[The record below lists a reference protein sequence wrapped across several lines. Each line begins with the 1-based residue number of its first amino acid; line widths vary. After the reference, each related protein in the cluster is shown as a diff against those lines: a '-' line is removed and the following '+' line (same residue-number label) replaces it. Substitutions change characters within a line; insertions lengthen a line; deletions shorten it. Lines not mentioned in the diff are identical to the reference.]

1 MLPQEVIARKRDGGR
16 LDPAEIRFM
25 VEGLTSGAISEGQVA
40 AFAMATFFR
49 GMDTDER
56 VALTLAMRD
65 SGAVLRWGLSGPV
78 VDKHST
84 GGVGDNVSLVL
95 APALAACGAYVPM
108 ISGRGL
114 GHTGGTLDKLD
125 AIPGYQTQPDE
136 ETFRRVVEEVG
147 CAIIG
152 QTADLAPA
160 DRRFYAIR
168 DVTGTVESVD
178 LITAS
183 ILSKKLAAGLDALVL
198 DVKAGSGAFMATLH
212 DARALA
218 EALVEVATGA
228 GCPTRALITDMNEP
242 LASAAGNALEVAN
255 AARFLRGDE
264 VDARLYDVTVALGGE
279 LLAAAGLAGDAG
291 AGAGR
296 IREAFA
302 SGAAAERFDRMV
314 AALGGPR
321 GFLDGFE
328 AHLRVAP
335 EVAEVSAGAA
345 GFVAGIDTRG
355 LGLAVVEIGGGR
367 RRASDP
373 IDHSVGL
380 ELLLG
385 LGASV
390 EPDTPLARIHA
401 ADAAGLEA
409 AAARV
414 RAAYRIAEKPGPGT
428 PLVLGR
434 IA

>member
-1 MLPQEVIARKRDGGR
+1 
-16 LDPAEIRFM
+16 M
-25 VEGLTSGAISEGQVA
+25 V
-40 AFAMATFFR
+40 R
-49 GMDTDER
+49 
-56 VALTLAMRD
+56 
-65 SGAVLRWGLSGPV
+65 
-78 VDKHST
+78 
-84 GGVGDNVSLVL
+84 
-95 APALAACGAYVPM
+95 
-108 ISGRGL
+108 
-114 GHTGGTLDKLD
+114 
-125 AIPGYQTQPDE
+125 
-136 ETFRRVVEEVG
+136 EVG

-152 QTADLAPA
+152 QTADIAPA

-168 DVTGTVESVD
+168 DVTGTVESID

-198 DVKAGSGAFMATLH
+198 DVKTGSGAFMATLH

-264 VDARLYDVTVALGGE
+264 IDARLYDVTVALGGE
-279 LLAAAGLAGDAG
+279 LLAAAGLAADPG
-291 AGAGR
+291 AGARADPRRLRLRRRGR
-296 IREAFA
+296 AVRPHGRRPRRARRA
-302 SGAAAERFDRMV
+302 SSTTSRR
-314 AALGGPR
+314 
-321 GFLDGFE
+321 
-328 AHLRVAP
+328 HLRVAP
-335 EVAEVSAGAA
+335 EIAEVSADAT
-345 GFVAGIDTRG
+345 GFVAAIDTRA

-367 RRASDP
+367 RRATDP

-401 ADAAGLEA
+401 ADAAGLA
-409 AAARV
+409 AAEARI
-414 RAAYRIAEKPGPGT
+414 RAAYRIAETPGPEA